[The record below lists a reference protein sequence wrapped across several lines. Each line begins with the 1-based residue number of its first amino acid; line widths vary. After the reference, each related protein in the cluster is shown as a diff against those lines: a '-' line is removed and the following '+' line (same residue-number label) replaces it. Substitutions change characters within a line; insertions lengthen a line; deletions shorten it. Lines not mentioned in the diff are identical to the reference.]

1 MQSACACAVHASG
14 PAPSPTLLQYGV
26 ARCLIWDAPCRRL
39 RGDLPTEA
47 VAEWLARGGEVDAR
61 STRGGEMTMLMAAA
75 VGGVTGT
82 VELLLAR
89 RATIDL
95 TDEHGATAL
104 MSAPTHLTL
113 PAPPLPPTT
122 KPPPPPFHA
131 AATPRPPTTTA
142 TATSAIITT
151 AAAAAAHRYAAQEG
165 RTDVALALLRA
176 GASPTAEDADGAT
189 PTQVAEEWQR
199 VGILRAMSLGPDAAV
214 LLDDRRETLSSMTS
228 SPPVPLQPV
237 IEGA

>member
-1 MQSACACAVHASG
+1 MA
-14 PAPSPTLLQYGV
+14 
-26 ARCLIWDAPCRRL
+26 RL
-39 RGDLPTEA
+39 RSCPLLPTSPF
-47 VAEWLARGGEVDAR
+47 LPLLSHPPR
-61 STRGGEMTMLMAAA
+61 SHLR
-75 VGGVTGT
+75 
-82 VELLLAR
+82 LL
-89 RATIDL
+89 
-95 TDEHGATAL
+95 
-104 MSAPTHLTL
+104 STH
-113 PAPPLPPTT
+113 
-122 KPPPPPFHA
+122 HA
-131 AATPRPPTTTA
+131 AATTRPPTTTA

-214 LLDDRRETLSSMTS
+214 LLDDRRETLSSATS
-228 SPPVPLQPV
+228 SLPVPLQPV

>member
-1 MQSACACAVHASG
+1 MQSACACAVPASG
-14 PAPSPTLLQYGV
+14 PPLHPLRPNMGLRVVSFG
-26 ARCLIWDAPCRRL
+26 DAPCRRL

-104 MSAPTHLTL
+104 TSASSHLTL

-131 AATPRPPTTTA
+131 AATTRPPTTTA
-142 TATSAIITT
+142 TATSAITTT

-165 RTDVALALLRA
+165 RTNVALALLRA

-189 PTQVAEEWQR
+189 PTQVAKEWQR
-199 VGILRAMSLGPDAAV
+199 VGILRAMSGILPTGILPTGA
-214 LLDDRRETLSSMTS
+214 SP
-228 SPPVPLQPV
+228 SPP
-237 IEGA
+237 